1 MKDNVLNESL
11 RDLLF
16 GEPFFTALL
25 RTIDKVETRS
35 LPTAGVTI
43 KDGSPVLYWN
53 PDFLTSLTSK
63 QRIGLLKHE
72 CYHLIFKHII
82 KRKHEPHML
91 WNIATDLAINSI
103 IPFKQL
109 PDGGFIPGRPLTIP
123 EEGMPEE
130 EIQKRKMLSDFVE
143 NLPKNK
149 SSEWYMNELLE
160 NEDVASAFESMMSQA
175 SISISVGDGEG
186 SCVGEG
192 EYHPGFDVH
201 LTAEGENGD
210 GLLEEKINKIV
221 RDAVENAE
229 KSKHGGWGSVSS
241 EVRKELIGMYSK
253 SVDWKQVLRYFCG
266 TKQRANK
273 SSSFRRI
280 NRKYPYIHPG
290 KKKSYTSNIA
300 VYIDQS
306 GSVTD
311 DDIQLLFGNLNELA
325 KRVTF
330 TVFFFDTE
338 VDEKSRFVWTKNKKV
353 TKGNRTRSGGTNFNA
368 VEKYHRKI
376 MREFDGYLVL
386 TDGECFKPDDCKSKR
401 CWVILP
407 GRELYFTPDKRD
419 TVVKMTK
426 N

>member
-1 MKDNVLNESL
+1 MKDNPLKESL

-25 RTIDKVETRS
+25 RTIDKVETKS

-53 PDFLTSLTSK
+53 PDFLNTLTRK
-63 QRIGLLKHE
+63 QRVGLLKHE

-82 KRKHEPHML
+82 KRKHDPHTL

-103 IPFKQL
+103 IPFKEL
-109 PDGGFIPGRPLTIP
+109 PKGGFIPGRPLEFPT
-123 EEGMPEE
+123 EGFSEE
-130 EIQKRKMLSDFVE
+130 EINKRKMLSDFIE

-149 SSEWYMNELLE
+149 SSEWYMKELLE
-160 NEDVASAFESMMSQA
+160 NEEVSSAIEDMMTQSG
-175 SISISVGDGEG
+175 SCSGSGEG
-186 SCVGEG
+186 LGEG
-192 EYHPGFDVH
+192 DYHPGFDVH
-201 LTAEGENGD
+201 LSAEGENGD
-210 GLLEEKINKIV
+210 GLLEEKINQIV
-221 RDAVENAE
+221 REAVKNAE
-229 KSKHGGWGSVSS
+229 KTSHGGWGSVSS
-241 EVRKELIGMYSK
+241 EVRKELIGMYSN
-253 SVDWKQVLRYFCG
+253 SVDWKNVLKYFCG

-290 KKKSYTSNIA
+290 KKKAYTSNIA

-311 DDIQLLFGNLNELA
+311 ADIQLLFGNLNDLA

-338 VDEKSRFVWTKNKKV
+338 VDEKSRFTWTKNKKV
-353 TKGNRTRSGGTNFNA
+353 TKANRTRSGGTNFNA
-368 VEKYHRKI
+368 VETYHRKI

-419 TVVKMTK
+419 TVVKMNK